1 MRAAEELKA
10 EGNDAFRAKEWS
22 EALLAYRNA
31 LARLPRRKRESTKSK
46 GKRRATP
53 DANDDDES
61 RSASP
66 SAKRDDDKGTS
77 TKEKDVSDDED
88 EGQEEDDE
96 PEDDADPVPEEMRA
110 ECAKA
115 RAVLNANIGACY
127 VKLVCHASEEHC
139 VILTKHQGDHKAA
152 VASCTEGA
160 FPHGLNAFRRS
171 SLPCSPRGRSEVHQ
185 SLAKTRIQ

>member
-1 MRAAEELKA
+1 MLVI
-10 EGNDAFRAKEWS
+10 DIFS
-22 EALLAYRNA
+22 Q
-31 LARLPRRKRESTKSK
+31 
-46 GKRRATP
+46 
-53 DANDDDES
+53 
-61 RSASP
+61 
-66 SAKRDDDKGTS
+66 
-77 TKEKDVSDDED
+77 DDED
-88 EGQEEDDE
+88 GEEEKEDE
-96 PEDDADPVPEEMRA
+96 PEDPVPEEMQA

-127 VKLVCHASEEHC
+127 VKLVRYASGEHC

-185 SLAKTRIQ
+185 SLAKTRVQ